1 MLRQADAD
9 SPWLPLEQDEP
20 ITLNADGQ
28 ATVQLRSFS
37 RFTCKL
43 FRGPKAAAHAARTAG
58 NALANGASK
67 LAESAIH
74 RVADANPATVSVTLR
89 RSYRVRQRPQIRL
102 WPQQPLWRILPRGGC
117 WRLAQ
122 LPASVS
128 CVHRPH
134 SHAML
139 SAACYTVH
147 CCR

>member
-89 RSYRVRQRPQIRL
+89 SYRVRQRPQIRL
-102 WPQQPLWRILPRGGC
+102 WPQQPLRRILPCGGC

-139 SAACYTVH
+139 SAARYTVH